1 MTVLS
6 RNIPPTDGILFF
18 SLPTLKKYRYNLDPG
33 PETKIC
39 IIFIFVSA
47 TTEHEPPTDRR
58 RLKALED

>member
-6 RNIPPTDGILFF
+6 RNIPPPMAFCF
-18 SLPTLKKYRYNLDPG
+18 SLKKLRYNLDPG
-33 PETKIC
+33 PETEIC
-39 IIFIFVSA
+39 IIFISVSA